1 MPFKPGK
8 SGNPQ
13 GRPKGA
19 RNKTTVA
26 TEQLLDGEAEAIT
39 KKAIELAKSGD
50 LAAIRICMDRIV
62 PPRKDRPVPFLIPK
76 LEKTTDAVMA
86 STAIVEAVA
95 SGDLTPSEAAELSK
109 VVDGFTRTLEAA
121 DFEQR
126 LGKLESGMNK

>member
-1 MPFKPGK
+1 MLFKPGK

-50 LAAIRICMDRIV
+50 QQNRRWSSPRALGSSYRRVAPRVPAREPGYLAT
-62 PPRKDRPVPFLIPK
+62 FYGHLW
-76 LEKTTDAVMA
+76 L
-86 STAIVEAVA
+86 
-95 SGDLTPSEAAELSK
+95 
-109 VVDGFTRTLEAA
+109 
-121 DFEQR
+121 
-126 LGKLESGMNK
+126 

>member
-26 TEQLLDGEAEAIT
+26 TEQLLDCEAEAIT

-50 LAAIRICMDRIV
+50 WQQSGFAWIASCRRERIGRCR
-62 PPRKDRPVPFLIPK
+62 
-76 LEKTTDAVMA
+76 
-86 STAIVEAVA
+86 S
-95 SGDLTPSEAAELSK
+95 
-109 VVDGFTRTLEAA
+109 
-121 DFEQR
+121 
-126 LGKLESGMNK
+126 